1 MLMKQMRSGRKL
13 SHPFH
18 NPGVKVKPDQVLHK
32 QALYQFA
39 SHPLFNQPQG
49 FYCDSPYIRPVRPLD
64 LRQLEFDRALNQEEL
79 NQPSHLM
86 GQRLLL
92 NIYEQDLVFLPQTSK
107 LVLPEFNAFY
117 DEELRRAEAAIR
129 PMLER
134 HVFGWLSDKI
144 SISGN
149 WDVNA
154 FKTYADGELDKI
166 ATTPSRLIDCIS
178 TSRNPANAARFFL
191 IQCANDLFSE
201 ASAMARNALG
211 SFGPDQC
218 ELFKIL
224 IDEYGYGV
232 PQKKHSVIFQSLM
245 TQCGLNPAPH
255 YYWQF
260 YTSTSLALTNYFHYV
275 SANHRHFFR
284 YLGALFY
291 TEASLACVT
300 RVQAQAM
307 RLAFGE
313 TINTLYFDEH
323 SHINVYHGKMAF
335 DQLIRP
341 VVQRYGEQ
349 VLPDIIRGFE
359 EFRLLQ
365 DLADAEFFA
374 HIAWHDELT
383 DWQPTPLPELLV
395 SEHSSSFHECRD
407 DLSVT
412 HVHGVTEL
420 FTVNKGTLR
429 LVCTPFTQV
438 ELAAGQHVVIPAGML
453 HGSVIT
459 SEHCSYTVTS
469 LEHAS

>member
-117 DEELRRAEAAIR
+117 DEELRRAGAAIR

-149 WDVNA
+149 WDVDA

-191 IQCANDLFSE
+191 FSAPTIFSAKLRQWHATRWA
-201 ASAMARNALG
+201 AS
-211 SFGPDQC
+211 
-218 ELFKIL
+218 
-224 IDEYGYGV
+224 
-232 PQKKHSVIFQSLM
+232 
-245 TQCGLNPAPH
+245 GL
-255 YYWQF
+255 
-260 YTSTSLALTNYFHYV
+260 T
-275 SANHRHFFR
+275 SAN
-284 YLGALFY
+284 
-291 TEASLACVT
+291 
-300 RVQAQAM
+300 
-307 RLAFGE
+307 
-313 TINTLYFDEH
+313 
-323 SHINVYHGKMAF
+323 
-335 DQLIRP
+335 
-341 VVQRYGEQ
+341 
-349 VLPDIIRGFE
+349 
-359 EFRLLQ
+359 
-365 DLADAEFFA
+365 
-374 HIAWHDELT
+374 
-383 DWQPTPLPELLV
+383 
-395 SEHSSSFHECRD
+395 
-407 DLSVT
+407 
-412 HVHGVTEL
+412 
-420 FTVNKGTLR
+420 
-429 LVCTPFTQV
+429 
-438 ELAAGQHVVIPAGML
+438 
-453 HGSVIT
+453 
-459 SEHCSYTVTS
+459 CSRF
-469 LEHAS
+469 